1 MKITK
6 PFVLFAVLLVAGLIS
21 AANCRAEEFEQKP
34 ADPSFEKFNAKK
46 APIQAGP
53 YIKAGDRL
61 AIIGDSITEQKM
73 YSRIMEIYLTVCTPE
88 LKVSVRQYGWSGETA
103 EGFLN
108 RMKNDCI
115 RFEPTIA
122 TTCYGMNDHR
132 YKPYEEAIG
141 KWYTE
146 KYTGVAEGLKAAG
159 ARVVLGSPGCV
170 GKMPSWVKSAA
181 GTVDDLNLSLMT
193 LRNLDIDIAA
203 KEQIRFADVFWPMLT
218 AGYEGK
224 KRYGPD
230 YMVAGKDGVHPG
242 WAGQLIMAY
251 AFLKGLGVSGDIG
264 TFTVD
269 LKDNKATV
277 SEGHEL
283 KEFKDGALTVE
294 STRYPYCATGEIDKD
309 GSMRSG
315 MSLVPFNDEMNRMRL
330 VVNGATAPKYKVTW
344 GTVSKEYTG
353 DQLTK
358 GVNLANDFA
367 INPFSENF
375 NKIDAAI
382 FAKQSY
388 ETKQIKSIF
397 HGPEGKKDMEAA
409 VKSTEAERA
418 KLVDAIKPLVVPVT
432 HTIKI
437 EAAQ

>member
-1 MKITK
+1 MKTAK
-6 PFVLFAVLLVAGLIS
+6 QFAIVALMLVVGLLS
-21 AANCRAEEFEQKP
+21 APSSWAEEFEQKA
-34 ADPSFEKFNAKK
+34 ADPSFEKFKPLK
-46 APIQAGP
+46 ASIQAGP
-53 YIKAGDRL
+53 YIKAGDKL

-73 YSRIMEIYLTVCTPE
+73 YSRIMETYLTVCAPE

-108 RMKNDCI
+108 RMKNDCL

-122 TTCYGMNDHR
+122 TTCYGMNDHG
-132 YKPYEEAIG
+132 YKPYTEAIG
-141 KWYTE
+141 NKYRE
-146 KYTGVAEGLKAAG
+146 KYNGVAAGLKAAG

-181 GTVDDLNLSLMT
+181 GTVEDLNLSLCT
-193 LRNLDIDIAA
+193 LRNIDIEIAA

-218 AGYEGK
+218 AGVEGK

-251 AFLKGLGVSGDIG
+251 AFLKGLGLSGDIG

-269 LKDNKATV
+269 LKENKATA
-277 SEGHEL
+277 SEGHES
-283 KEFKDGALTVE
+283 KEFKDGTLTIT
-294 STRYPYCATGEIDKD
+294 SNRYPYCAIGDTDKD
-309 GSMRSG
+309 SSIRSG
-315 MSLVPFNDEMNRMRL
+315 MSLVPFNDELNRLRL
-330 VVNGATAPKYKVTW
+330 VVNGASAAKYKVTW
-344 GTVSKEYTG
+344 GANLKEYTG
-353 DQLTK
+353 EQLTK
-358 GVNLANDFA
+358 GVNLANDFPM
-367 INPFSENF
+367 NPFTEAF
-375 NKIDAAI
+375 NKVDAAV
-382 FAKQSY
+382 FAKQAF
-388 ETKQIKSIF
+388 ETKQVKQIF

-418 KLVDAIKPLVVPVT
+418 KLVDAIKAAVVPVT

-437 EAAQ
+437 EAQ

>member
-1 MKITK
+1 MKSVK
-6 PFVLFAVLLVAGLIS
+6 QFVVLAVLLFAGVFVS
-21 AANCRAEEFEQKP
+21 PRGFAEDLEQKP
-34 ADPSFEKFNAKK
+34 ADPMFEKFKPVK
-46 APIQAGP
+46 APTQAGP
-53 YIKAGDRL
+53 YIKAGDKL

-88 LKVSVRQYGWSGETA
+88 LNVSVRQYGWSGETA

-108 RMKNDCI
+108 RMKNDCL

-132 YKPYEEAIG
+132 YKPFEEAIG

-146 KYTGVAEGLKAAG
+146 KYSGVAAGLKAAG

-181 GTVDDLNLSLMT
+181 GTVEDLNLSLCT
-193 LRNLDIDIAA
+193 LRNIDIGIAQ
-203 KEQIRFADVFWPMLT
+203 KEQIRFADVFWPMFT

-264 TFTVD
+264 TITVD
-269 LKDNKATV
+269 LKDNKATA
-277 SEGHEL
+277 SEGHTV
-283 KEFKDGALTVE
+283 KEVKDGAVTVE
-294 STRYPYCATGEIDKD
+294 SKKYPYCATGDIDKD
-309 GSMRSG
+309 GSIRSG
-315 MSLVPFNDEMNRMRL
+315 MSLVPFNDELNRLRL
-330 VVNGATAPKYKVTW
+330 VVNNATAPKYKVTW
-344 GTVSKEYTG
+344 GTTSKEYTG

-367 INPFSENF
+367 VNPFSENF
-375 NKIDAAI
+375 NKIDAAVL
-382 FAKQSY
+382 AKQTY